1 MSSFWLSDEQ
11 EAIREGVGRVMSN
24 YKDDYWLKTD
34 DTGIFPEDFV
44 RDMAAGGWLGVAMP
58 ESVGGAGL
66 GLTEAAIVMQTVAQ
80 SGAGFS
86 GASSIHLNIFG
97 PMPLVKFGTDAQRK
111 TLLPRIIAGEDKM
124 CFAVTE
130 PNSGLDTSSLETK
143 AERTN
148 DGYMINGR
156 KIWTTGAQR
165 ANKILIIARTTPKD
179 QVAKPTQGLS
189 LFYTDLNRDHID
201 AKPIPKMGRRAVECN
216 TLFIDNL
223 PVPADDL
230 IGEEGRGF
238 EYLLQ
243 GLNPERVLFAVEAV
257 GLGRAA
263 IARAATYAN
272 ERVVFGRPIGQ
283 NQGVQHP
290 LARSWAELEAANLMA
305 MKAAALYDAGRDCGA
320 EANAAK
326 YLGAEAGFT
335 ACENAVLAHGGL
347 RQGVLRRA
355 LFPRGHDRPHR
366 PGEPRDDPQLHR
378 RTRPAP
384 AEELLTTHAQ
394 VGAEPNSTLHPSSTG
409 TPPPNPPLRGR
420 ALDTSRRLSV

>member
-1 MSSFWLSDEQ
+1 MRAFWRRAGSLHAERGRPLSSFWLSDEQ

-34 DTGIFPEDFV
+34 DTGIFPEDFL

-58 ESVGGAGL
+58 ENVGGAGL

-111 TLLPRIIAGEDKM
+111 NLLPRIIAGEDKM

-148 DGYMINGR
+148 DGYLINGR

-305 MKAAALYDAGRDCGA
+305 MKAAALYDAGKDCGA

-335 ACENAVLAHGGL
+335 ACENAVLAHGGMFYVERYFREAMIARIAPVSREMIL
-347 RQGVLRRA
+347 NFIAERVLH
-355 LFPRGHDRPHR
+355 LPK
-366 PGEPRDDPQLHR
+366 
-378 RTRPAP
+378 
-384 AEELLTTHAQ
+384 
-394 VGAEPNSTLHPSSTG
+394 SY
-409 TPPPNPPLRGR
+409 
-420 ALDTSRRLSV
+420 